1 MVADQCVASGDRNRT
16 NWGMTSSDWLSLCG
30 DLPYIATPGL
40 QLVDPASTAAIADE
54 SLNAVGNDPRR
65 GTASMGE
72 PSCTRIC
79 PSPGLNPTLASM
91 ARTVSS

>member
-1 MVADQCVASGDRNRT
+1 MVADQCAASGDRNRT

-30 DLPYIATPGL
+30 DPPYIATPGL
-40 QLVDPASTAAIADE
+40 QLVDPASILDG
-54 SLNAVGNDPRR
+54 SLNKVGNDPRR

-79 PSPGLNPTLASM
+79 PSPGLIPTLKASM
-91 ARTVSS
+91 ARTASS